1 MPYVNGQYVTKSQ
14 LNAEKA
20 IKEFRRIS
28 TDLTRFANAAAKAAG
43 VKRPNFQVVAGKNT
57 ATDGKKIYV
66 RPPVSLARNTQHDY
80 TICEIRDEKTGLMI
94 CEACEKWEEIYSGLY
109 HEISHCVNGSFDKL
123 AFNSVSGAEN
133 KFTDE
138 LKAAGVSA
146 DFISGLSIRFHGA
159 AVRNTR
165 SYDAMGAQEFVEAVY
180 KTAVP
185 MVLVVEDTRIDYIAS
200 VARPGLTEQRYFQG
214 ENVLND
220 GISLTD
226 GTKVLWKNMPVA
238 AQIQVGILFKTQG
251 HDIEGRLNRRA
262 VEIVDALD
270 EMGMLYV
277 PESLEETA
285 MRAMILAA
293 VICEMS
299 QGEFFPHDDYTP
311 PQPETPD
318 TDNQDSQADQAD
330 QADNSDQA
338 DQADSS
344 ESGESAEQDSG
355 DTDSGDS
362 EQDSGTESADNPE
375 QDSQDESDDNADS
388 SDSDQDSQDNSDSE
402 QDGNSGDSDQDSQ
415 DDSDSGDSESSNPE
429 QDLGD
434 SEQDS
439 CDEDSGDSEQD
450 SQDESADNADNTAE
464 QGTGDISE
472 SGDGNHGEEDSD
484 SDSEQD
490 NAESVSQGDNSGM
503 NAGNEN
509 SENAGQDAVSSDS
522 DSEQDS
528 DDDSD
533 SETVEVS
540 REDLEKA
547 LQQALGH
554 AHAEKDDSNHD
565 ENSDQEFD
573 MDAIDPKDMD
583 RIARQSEDFDSISV
597 DVNGVKTYSD
607 QSGYGSSYIFDRDNP
622 RHAINEDNVT
632 SVMAGALLKAK
643 RVFGDSKKDRYER
656 NLKTG
661 RVSSRSLSRF
671 AYGDDRLFQKRHI
684 AEGVDFD
691 IIVGLDVSGSTSSM
705 SQSNYG
711 KTLLSDIKSAGFYIA
726 SLFHKTGVNFG
737 MYAHTFNYDQHDD
750 GYLQQ
755 MIECKALNKPWD
767 DKAQQMLKDL
777 RDSGG
782 SLDGHNLEFYRKK
795 LERSRANKKMIIY
808 FTDGKIPE
816 QNTEEEEALILREI
830 ENCKRL
836 GISVLCVGMMTDS
849 PKKFGFDTVLMKDSA
864 DMKFLLSEIEKR
876 IL

>member
-123 AFNSVSGAEN
+123 AFKSLTDTKN
-133 KFTDE
+133 KFESE
-138 LKAAGVSA
+138 LKAAGVSD
-146 DFISGLSIRFHGA
+146 DFISGLSIRFLGA
-159 AVRNTR
+159 MRNN
-165 SYDAMGAQEFVEAVY
+165 SYSYAGAQEFVEAVY
-180 KTAVP
+180 KAAVP

-251 HDIEGRLNRRA
+251 HEIDGRLNRRA
-262 VEIVDALD
+262 VEIVNALD

-285 MRAMILAA
+285 MRAVILSA

-311 PQPETPD
+311 PKPET
-318 TDNQDSQADQAD
+318 TDDSDEKQDSQAD

-355 DTDSGDS
+355 DTDSVDS
-362 EQDSGTESADNPE
+362 E
-375 QDSQDESDDNADS
+375 QDSQDESADNADS
-388 SDSDQDSQDNSDSE
+388 SDSDQDSQDESDSA

-415 DDSDSGDSESSNPE
+415 DDGDSGDSESSNSE

-439 CDEDSGDSEQD
+439 GDTDSGDSDQD
-450 SQDESADNADNTAE
+450 SDADDSDADDSDNADNSAE
-464 QGTGDISE
+464 HGTGDISE

-484 SDSEQD
+484 SDSDSEQD
-490 NAESVSQGDNSGM
+490 NAESASQGDNSGM

-509 SENAGQDAVSSDS
+509 SKNAGQDAVN
-522 DSEQDS
+522 SEQDS
-528 DDDSD
+528 DDD

-816 QNTEEEEALILREI
+816 QNTDEEEALILREI

>member
-109 HEISHCVNGSFDKL
+109 HEISHCINGSFDKL
-123 AFNSVSGAEN
+123 AFKSLTDTKN
-133 KFTDE
+133 KFESE
-138 LKAAGVSA
+138 LKAAGVSD
-146 DFISGLSIRFHGA
+146 DFISGLSIRFLGA
-159 AVRNTR
+159 MRNN
-165 SYDAMGAQEFVEAVY
+165 SYSYAGAQEFVEAVY

-285 MRAMILAA
+285 MRAVILAA
-293 VICEMS
+293 AICEMS

-362 EQDSGTESADNPE
+362 EQDSGTESDDNPD
-375 QDSQDESDDNADS
+375 QDSQDDSADNADS

-472 SGDGNHGEEDSD
+472 SGDGNHGEEDSESDSD

-522 DSEQDS
+522 DSEQ
-528 DDDSD
+528 D